1 MNNAEKTLK
10 VYQALK
16 FADKFKK
23 EKARYAEMSPHEKQ
37 RLESKRMRNL
47 KIGNKKR
54 IQLHKLLADQN
65 YIDDF
70 SLLSE
75 QQQQE
80 FKEIMERYAD

>member
-1 MNNAEKTLK
+1 MNNAEKTFK
-10 VYQALK
+10 VYQLLK
-16 FADKFKK
+16 FGDKFKK
-23 EKARYAEMSPHEKQ
+23 ERAKYAEMSPHERQK
-37 RLESKRMRNL
+37 LENKRMRNL
-47 KIGNKKR
+47 KIWNKKR

-80 FKEIMERYAD
+80 FKKIMEEHTD